1 MPSGCN
7 GLRVD
12 SAIYPGYTVSSFYDS
27 MIAKVITRGKTR
39 KEAIEKMRRA
49 LSEFV
54 IEGVK
59 TNLEFQLEILY
70 NEDYIK
76 GNFDTS
82 FIDNIVT

>member
-1 MPSGCN
+1 
-7 GLRVD
+7 
-12 SAIYPGYTVSSFYDS
+12 